1 MHLLDVAGP
10 ELTKRASQLSPAR
23 LTQLLQQALQ
33 ASGVNSSSS
42 SSSSS
47 SFGAAVAPVSSVAIS
62 PAAPLSGVSSTADP
76 FAEHLTVSLGSH
88 NLIQQLEKINA
99 ISLEGHDGAM
109 GGLAAAD
116 PSLRGYEAFTLD
128 LRVEWPLSLVISMRS
143 ITKYQLLF
151 RHLFFCKYVER
162 RLCDSW
168 RNHQRY
174 KELELRNA
182 QTSSYILR
190 QRMLHFQQN
199 FVYYMMVEVIQPRYH
214 QFEVAMRGVSSID
227 DVLRCH
233 GDFQDTCLKECL
245 ISADEKLLKIL
256 TKLMTICLLFADH
269 TERFARAYKV
279 DEEQATAAAAGQ
291 QPTGQVM
298 QRNLTGELRRVC
310 IAEISSDMR
319 REVKQPSYTAMIAR
333 FASEFDDQ
341 LQAFMLALQA
351 DADIQVRPLLPQLL
365 FPLVLSHLSSPESR
379 ALLTSL
385 TLLFE
390 TLSTTR
396 TSSTCARAWTT
407 TVF

>member
-1 MHLLDVAGP
+1 VEG
-10 ELTKRASQLSPAR
+10 
-23 LTQLLQQALQ
+23 
-33 ASGVNSSSS
+33 
-42 SSSSS
+42 
-47 SFGAAVAPVSSVAIS
+47 
-62 PAAPLSGVSSTADP
+62 
-76 FAEHLTVSLGSH
+76 LTVSLGSH

-99 ISLEGHDGAM
+99 ISLEGHDGDGGGGGGHVGA
-109 GGLAAAD
+109 GLAAAD

-128 LRVEWPLSLVISMRS
+128 LKVEWPLSLVISMRS

-174 KELELRNA
+174 KELALRNA

-214 QFEVAMRGVSSID
+214 QFEVAMRGVGSVD

-279 DEEQATAAAAGQ
+279 DEEQAAASGAAGAAG
-291 QPTGQVM
+291 PVM
-298 QRNLTGELRRVC
+298 KRQLKGELRRVC
-310 IAEISSDMR
+310 LAEVSADMR
-319 REVKQPSYTAMIAR
+319 REVKQPSYTKMIAN
-333 FASEFDDQ
+333 FAAEFDEH
-341 LQAFMLALQA
+341 LTAFMLALQA
-351 DADIQVRPLLPQLL
+351 DADIQYH
-365 FPLVLSHLSSPESR
+365 SHLVNLR
-379 ALLTSL
+379 TRLDYNG
-385 TLLFE
+385 F
-390 TLSTTR
+390 LSASMQR
-396 TSSTCARAWTT
+396 QME
-407 TVF
+407 